1 MGLIWQADF
10 YRIPL
15 QNAKEEILWELLICD
30 QTRSFE
36 YVASCPQ
43 SQANS
48 TWVTQQLQLAAREN
62 LPDIIQVFRP
72 QSLSLIETAGNNLGI
87 KVEATRRTL
96 ALKQWLALKQYPVI
110 VDKLPPIP
118 LPENLWGEK
127 WRL

>member
-72 QSLSLIETAGNNLGI
+72 QSLSL
-87 KVEATRRTL
+87 
-96 ALKQWLALKQYPVI
+96 
-110 VDKLPPIP
+110 
-118 LPENLWGEK
+118 
-127 WRL
+127 